1 MDRKL
6 VGMLSV
12 AGVVMGIASVMG
24 WTQHREGVLW
34 VVIAIASA
42 FVIAREAPG
51 KYFLHGLWSGLLAGI
66 ASSLIQCGMYGTYIA
81 NNPDTAAQIQTMPA
95 NWNPRVM
102 LLIFA
107 PLLGFA
113 NGLVIGLLSWLGARM
128 LKPRLTT

>member
-12 AGVVMGIASVMG
+12 AGIVMGVTSVLG

-34 VVIAIASA
+34 LVIAIASA
-42 FVIAREAPG
+42 FVIAREAPRAL
-51 KYFLHGLWSGLLAGI
+51 FRHGFWTGLLAGI
-66 ASSLIQCGMYGTYIA
+66 ASPLIQCAFYSTYLA
-81 NNPDTAAQIQTMPA
+81 NNPDSAAQIQTMPA

-107 PLLGFA
+107 PLMGLV
-113 NGLVIGLLSWLGARM
+113 NGLGIGLLSWVASKFMRR
-128 LKPRLTT
+128 RLAT

>member
-12 AGVVMGIASVMG
+12 AGVVMGFASVMG

-34 VVIAIASA
+34 LVIAIASA

-51 KYFLHGLWSGLLAGI
+51 KYFVHGLWTGLLAGM
-66 ASSLIQCGMYGTYIA
+66 ASALIQCAMYGTYLA
-81 NNPDTAAQIQTMPA
+81 NNPATATQVQAMPP

-107 PLLGFA
+107 PILGLA
-113 NGLVIGLLSWLGARM
+113 NGVVIGLLSWLGARM
-128 LKPRLTT
+128 LKPRMTN